1 MVTISK
7 RKRNVIKP
15 APVERGFICSS
26 VANLGDLA
34 LNTEQCKVREVAI
47 VPAVNYEPVMA

>member
-26 VANLGDLA
+26 IANLGDLA
-34 LNTEQCKVREVAI
+34 LNAEQCKVREVAI